1 MLLHLV
7 PEVLLL
13 FPSHHPLVPTT
24 GANTRVDPSR
34 VVLLFQKKNWI
45 PIITRDHLQGLSL
58 LFHTFVCSLLHV
70 LSLSHSHT
78 HTRYLLL
85 FERWQNQPLLE
96 LTSSLFLS
104 FMNHSAWIHKS
115 ACSALALSDW
125 GGGFGLDGV
134 LVCSTIDG
142 SHLCLNRVSLS
153 IPVIV
158 ARARASVA
166 FVAHDTRGQMLTR
179 CNWRTNQGAFLFTF
193 VCMKYFRA
201 LNGN

>member
-7 PEVLLL
+7 PEILLW

-24 GANTRVDPSR
+24 GANTRVDPPR
-34 VVLLFQKKNWI
+34 VLFQKKNWI
-45 PIITRDHLQGLSL
+45 PIITSDHPQGLSL
-58 LFHTFVCSLLHV
+58 LFHTFVCSLLSLSV
-70 LSLSHSHT
+70 SLSLT

-115 ACSALALSDW
+115 ACSAVALSDW
-125 GGGFGLDGV
+125 GGGSGLDGV
-134 LVCSTIDG
+134 LVRSTIDG

-166 FVAHDTRGQMLTR
+166 FVADDTRGHTLTR